1 MIRTRYFTTQNMKTA
16 IMGVHKSA
24 KGHAF
29 GQDTIHEHDTVLS
42 QWVSL
47 FLALLIPSLIAFH
60 PLGNNDLPM
69 HLAVGGWILENESVP
84 KIDPFS
90 ANGHGESWVAHEW
103 LAAVIF
109 KQTELLGEATGLI
122 LITMIFSAT
131 LGVLLELIYRSLQIP
146 VFYRLLLAIPLWLT
160 VGRRLMLRPH
170 LLALNCVLLVWYLT
184 RRGRQNP
191 MWLWLLIPV
200 MCLWSNLHGSF
211 LLGLAYI
218 IGDLCLFHRGHLVSR
233 KRLSVIAA
241 TSCLVTL
248 INPHGWVLYSFPFK
262 LALDPTFTSQVV
274 EWMSPLKAPMFLH
287 SATAISGIFLALF
300 FITTLLISIRKSKGH
315 FFAEVNSGHALFL
328 PILATVIA
336 LILAS
341 QQIRHFALAAL
352 LATPVSLAL
361 LNETYP
367 LKATLRLRGWKWAL
381 VGPLLLVLM
390 LSMKGYPAH
399 RNEQNEW
406 MWRSSGTGW
415 SSLTPMEPV
424 SALFDSWQVKGVVL
438 CEYEFGGFISY
449 ISRGECQPTMD
460 SRNTV
465 YTPGSFLDHE
475 KALRGNSPATL
486 NRLLQISNAVLINP
500 NKDRRNS
507 LIQILNED
515 DDKWALIS
523 VGTSAQL
530 WVRRSAVPERFRS
543 SLPPTRG

>member
-1 MIRTRYFTTQNMKTA
+1 
-16 IMGVHKSA
+16 
-24 KGHAF
+24 
-29 GQDTIHEHDTVLS
+29 
-42 QWVSL
+42 
-47 FLALLIPSLIAFH
+47 
-60 PLGNNDLPM
+60 
-69 HLAVGGWILENESVP
+69 
-84 KIDPFS
+84 
-90 ANGHGESWVAHEW
+90 
-103 LAAVIF
+103 
-109 KQTELLGEATGLI
+109 
-122 LITMIFSAT
+122 
-131 LGVLLELIYRSLQIP
+131 
-146 VFYRLLLAIPLWLT
+146 
-160 VGRRLMLRPH
+160 
-170 LLALNCVLLVWYLT
+170 
-184 RRGRQNP
+184 

-248 INPHGWVLYSFPFK
+248 INPHGWVLYTFPFK

-274 EWMSPLKAPMFLH
+274 EWMSPLKAPMFLQ

-315 FFAEVNSGHALFL
+315 FFAKMNSGHALFL

-381 VGPLLLVLM
+381 IGPLLLVLM

-399 RNEQNEW
+399 RNDQNEW

-415 SSLTPMEPV
+415 SALTPLEPI

-475 KALRGNSPATL
+475 KALRGDSPATL

-515 DDKWALIS
+515 NDKWALIS

-530 WVRRSAVPERFRS
+530 WVRRNAVPERFRS